1 MSDPSS
7 PMAPASRGRLPVGR
21 LLLFGLVL
29 LVGLGLF
36 IALARRTP
44 TMATPVGFEQL
55 P

>member
-1 MSDPSS
+1 
-7 PMAPASRGRLPVGR
+7 MAPASRGRPPVGR
-21 LLLFGLVL
+21 LLLLGLVL

-44 TMATPVGFEQL
+44 SVVTPVGSEQQ